1 MHDAKIVVQGSSL
14 VNQVRPMVSTILS
27 RSSSRPGQTARR
39 QVRVHEVSSNQSSE
53 EAVVSSFSNVNVDQ
67 SSDGS
72 GFSCSSVVVPRVL
85 IRTSGPLSESQAE
98 LHLIANSS
106 WASQMEEGEFADD
119 EIAQRALRVERRL
132 AFLKSGYRAPPTV
145 SDD

>member
-1 MHDAKIVVQGSSL
+1 M
-14 VNQVRPMVSTILS
+14 
-27 RSSSRPGQTARR
+27 
-39 QVRVHEVSSNQSSE
+39 
-53 EAVVSSFSNVNVDQ
+53 SSFSNVNVDQ

-72 GFSCSSVVVPRVL
+72 GVSCSSVVVPKVL
-85 IRTSGPLSESQAE
+85 IQTSGPLSESQAE
-98 LHLIANSS
+98 LHLIAKSS

-132 AFLKSGYRAPPTV
+132 ASLKSRYRAPPTV

>member
-1 MHDAKIVVQGSSL
+1 ML
-14 VNQVRPMVSTILS
+14 FR
-27 RSSSRPGQTARR
+27 
-39 QVRVHEVSSNQSSE
+39 
-53 EAVVSSFSNVNVDQ
+53 

-72 GFSCSSVVVPRVL
+72 GFSCSSVEVLRVL

-98 LHLIANSS
+98 LRLIPNSS
-106 WASQMEEGEFADD
+106 WASQMEEGEFTDD

-132 AFLKSGYRAPPTV
+132 ASLKSGYRAPPTV